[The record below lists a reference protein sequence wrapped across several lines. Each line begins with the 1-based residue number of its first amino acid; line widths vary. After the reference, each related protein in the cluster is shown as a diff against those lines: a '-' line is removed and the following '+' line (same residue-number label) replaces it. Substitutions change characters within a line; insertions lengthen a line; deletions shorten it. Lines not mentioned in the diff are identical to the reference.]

1 MFPSWS
7 QHIQGWTCSRDVILE
22 TSVHWI
28 FGQFQAKGFK
38 PTGNKREFLQ
48 ASHFCCSL
56 SMTGGFAPS
65 ELHHEEKHFISVH
78 LWRPLIQHE
87 PPFTFGQLTALVKMS
102 DVAMTD
108 EYRIAIMF
116 IFNWFFSD
124 CCLFSTHYQAS
135 VLWVRQRGM
144 FSFKECRRKRLPCLP
159 VTLEYKELLC
169 LYGRGSKGSVS

>member
-28 FGQFQAKGFK
+28 FGQFQGKGFK

-116 IFNWFFSD
+116 IFNWFFFQTAVSFPHTIRHQCFGRD
-124 CCLFSTHYQAS
+124 KEECFLLKSAGGKGYLVYQ
-135 VLWVRQRGM
+135 
-144 FSFKECRRKRLPCLP
+144 
-159 VTLEYKELLC
+159 
-169 LYGRGSKGSVS
+169 